1 MLNRFICDSKL
12 ATDVNVSRHDCLS
25 LRISFVID
33 LPPAHPASHP
43 NTAGTGSRL
52 MVPSSFI
59 YTPVVS

>member
-1 MLNRFICDSKL
+1 MLKRFICDSKL

-43 NTAGTGSRL
+43 NTAGTAYSPAAAL
-52 MVPSSFI
+52 N
-59 YTPVVS
+59 